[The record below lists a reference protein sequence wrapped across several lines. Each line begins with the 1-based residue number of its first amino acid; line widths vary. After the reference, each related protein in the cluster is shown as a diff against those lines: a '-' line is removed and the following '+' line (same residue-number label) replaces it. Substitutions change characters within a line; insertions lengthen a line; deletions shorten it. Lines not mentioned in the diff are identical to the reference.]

1 MAQAL
6 QSSFLLLTW
15 EWAMKKTNYS
25 GTGSS
30 LPTDIYLRER
40 AGYASG
46 MLQKCREFMYTP
58 TDLTV

>member
-1 MAQAL
+1 
-6 QSSFLLLTW
+6 
-15 EWAMKKTNYS
+15 MKKTNYS